1 MATRT
6 LRALGGRTN
15 EPRGQAR
22 LIQSMSQWGVLAMNI
37 TRRSFGL
44 AALGGM
50 VLPAL
55 PAIAKAPFAGA
66 QAAGVYRL
74 KVGSFEVTVL
84 NDGWLPIETK
94 LFSGSAEGAA
104 KLLES
109 SFLPK
114 DGTPTAVNE
123 WLVNTGDK
131 LILVDTGT
139 SNMFGPT
146 LGRMAKNLAAAGV
159 DPAAVD
165 MVILTHL
172 HPDHAAGLITTDK
185 KIAFPNAT
193 VHVNEAEYG
202 FWTSEEISGKAPD
215 AVKPFFEIA
224 RNAIKPYVDAG
235 KVTMFKNDG
244 ELLPGIGVVAAPGH
258 TMGHTMVRISSQSRD
273 LLLWGDIVHNA
284 ALQFPEP
291 ERAIAFDTD
300 QAMAI
305 ASRKRVFDMAATD
318 RLLIAGAH
326 LPFPGLGHVARTS
339 AGYAYVPVPWGE
351 DL

>member
-1 MATRT
+1 
-6 LRALGGRTN
+6 
-15 EPRGQAR
+15 
-22 LIQSMSQWGVLAMNI
+22 MNI

-44 AALGGM
+44 AALGG
-50 VLPAL
+50 VLAPTVS
-55 PAIAKAPFAGA
+55 AIAKAPFVGA

-84 NDGWLPIETK
+84 NDGWLGIEPK
-94 LFSGSAEGAA
+94 MFSGTPEGNA

-114 DGTPTAVNE
+114 DEIPTHVNE

-139 SNMFGPT
+139 SNVFAPT

-159 DPAAVD
+159 DPATID

-172 HPDHAAGLITTDK
+172 HPDHAAGLLTTDK
-185 KIAFPNAT
+185 RIAFPNAT
-193 VHVNEAEYG
+193 VHVSEPEYA
-202 FWTSEEISGKAPD
+202 FWTSGEIYAKAPD
-215 AVKPFFEIA
+215 DFKPFFDIA
-224 RNAIKPYVDAG
+224 RASIKPYVDAG
-235 KVTMFKNDG
+235 KVERFQDRA
-244 ELLPGIGVVAAPGH
+244 EFAPGIVATAAPGH
-258 TMGHTMVRISSQSRD
+258 TMGHTMVRLSSGRSE

-291 ERAIAFDTD
+291 DRAISFDTD

-305 ASRKRVFDMAATD
+305 ASRKRVLDVVTTD
-318 RLLIAGAH
+318 RLMIAGSH
-326 LPFPGLGHVARTS
+326 LPFPGVGHVAKAAT
-339 AGYAYVPVPWGE
+339 GYAYVPIEWGA

>member
-1 MATRT
+1 MH
-6 LRALGGRTN
+6 
-15 EPRGQAR
+15 
-22 LIQSMSQWGVLAMNI
+22 I

-50 VLPAL
+50 LVPAL
-55 PAIAKAPFAGA
+55 PAIAKAPFAGT

-74 KVGSFEVTVL
+74 RVGGFELTVL

-94 LFSGSAEGAA
+94 LFTGNADGAA
-104 KLLES
+104 KLLEG
-109 SFLPK
+109 SFLSK
-114 DGTPTAVNE
+114 DATPTAVNE

-139 SNMFGPT
+139 SNVFAPT

-159 DPAAVD
+159 DPATVD

-172 HPDHAAGLITTDK
+172 HPDHAAGLLTTDK

-193 VHVNEAEYG
+193 VHVSEAEYG
-202 FWTSEEISGKAPD
+202 FWTSAEIYAKAPD
-215 AVKPFFEIA
+215 DAKPFFDIA
-224 RNAIKPYVDAG
+224 RNSIKPYVDAG
-235 KVTMFKNDG
+235 KVTRFLDRA
-244 ELLPGIGVVAAPGH
+244 EFAPGVVASAAPGH
-258 TMGHTMVRISSQSRD
+258 TMGHTMVRLSSGPSE

-291 ERAIAFDTD
+291 DRAISFDTD
-300 QAMAI
+300 QAMAV
-305 ASRKRVFDMAATD
+305 ASRKRVFDMVATD
-318 RLLIAGAH
+318 KLLISGSH
-326 LPFPGLGHVARTS
+326 LPFPGLAHVAKAAT
-339 AGYAYVPVPWGE
+339 GYAYVPVQWGA